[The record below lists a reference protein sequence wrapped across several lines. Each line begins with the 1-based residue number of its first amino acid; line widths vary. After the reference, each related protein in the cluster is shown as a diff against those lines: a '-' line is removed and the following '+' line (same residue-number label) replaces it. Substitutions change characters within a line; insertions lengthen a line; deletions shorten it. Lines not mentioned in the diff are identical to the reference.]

1 MLCYNKHI
9 FKEVIAMWNFKSKQ
23 EAYSSIENFIES
35 NKGERFVVGF
45 YETNDKGGGA
55 FVDRKRISGRI
66 YRPGNMR
73 SPVWIFCVRDDNGR
87 ATQRIEGTR
96 AEVRV
101 EVEAMKAALRAYN
114 MLVEQDVVCNSRVEI
129 NSVAA

>member
-1 MLCYNKHI
+1 
-9 FKEVIAMWNFKSKQ
+9 MWNFKTKQ
-23 EAYSSIENFIES
+23 EAYSSIEDFIES

-66 YRPGNMR
+66 YRPENMR
-73 SPVWIFCVRDDNGR
+73 SPVWIFCVREDNGR
-87 ATQRIEGTR
+87 ATSRIESTR
-96 AEVRV
+96 AQVRS
-101 EVEAMKAALRAYN
+101 EIEAMKCVLRAVG
-114 MLVEQDVVCNSRVEI
+114 MLVEQEVVCNSRAEI

>member
-1 MLCYNKHI
+1 
-9 FKEVIAMWNFKSKQ
+9 MWNFKSKQ
-23 EAYSSIENFIES
+23 EAYSSVDEFIENNI
-35 NKGERFVVGF
+35 GERFVVGF

-55 FVDRKRISGRI
+55 YVDRKRISGRI

-96 AEVRV
+96 AEVRS
-101 EVEAMKAALRAYN
+101 EIEAMKCILRDVG
-114 MLVEQDVVCNSRVEI
+114 MLVEQEVVCNSRAEI